1 MAKVLRPSLSSISS
15 SFTSCCNLQK
25 PCAVRD
31 CSIKVRWRP
40 DGERRG
46 GYICKR
52 HMKELINVA
61 TVVVEDWYFTQ
72 MLGEGGLGVLDGSEW
87 W

>member
-1 MAKVLRPSLSSISS
+1 
-15 SFTSCCNLQK
+15 
-25 PCAVRD
+25 
-31 CSIKVRWRP
+31 VRWRP